1 MTRRLSPEEIEYI
14 VENAVDN
21 INHFCWHV
29 SGDPAVECLWSHV
42 DRDLELLQAYLD
54 KEAYELLEE
63 ADDESLS
70 EVERRIA
77 RELEFVAADAQKEV
91 CKEFDPEFEERIPY
105 YCQAF
110 F

>member
-21 INHFCWHV
+21 INHFCWYI
-29 SGDPAVECLWSHV
+29 SGDPYVECLWGHTKC
-42 DRDLELLQAYLD
+42 DILCMQAYLD

-70 EVERRIA
+70 EVERRIM
-77 RELEFVAADAQKEV
+77 RELEFLAADAQKEV
-91 CKEFDPEFEERIPY
+91 CKEFDPEHDEYIPY
-105 YCQAF
+105 YCQGF
-110 F
+110 Y